1 MRVPFLKKGLRVGPP
16 MSRPGCETAGMRIDL
31 TPVSTETAPSAPAGS
46 WRSIRPRRPAQLDF
60 ALPAGPAPVRRVKA
74 PAGAR
79 PCSRKRADWWFDQM
93 RRLVAEGREMDAPGV
108 F

>member
-1 MRVPFLKKGLRVGPP
+1 
-16 MSRPGCETAGMRIDL
+16 MSRPGCESSGMQFERN
-31 TPVSTETAPSAPAGS
+31 PVSNEGVPSAP

-60 ALPAGPAPVRRVKA
+60 ALPASPARVRRA
-74 PAGAR
+74 NTPAGAR